1 MLKKIVTAMSS
12 PKCTAVY
19 QRFSPGTF
27 EGGEAPN
34 TGKGQA
40 RSISDYLAGRD
51 DFGPIKSDTR
61 VTDHK
66 ASRRSP
72 GNAGLCKIIL
82 LMLKGRIDAV
92 VVKGMIRITGSP
104 FIAAYFSAIA
114 ETKNVRIVSVSKA
127 EANLSLWE
135 VAMKEHRRYQLVS
148 MANRAYKK
156 LSSSVDPLAEDGDVT
171 DYDWN
176 SAGAVTDD
184 E

>member
-34 TGKGQA
+34 TGKGRA

-82 LMLKGRIDAV
+82 LITDILHVLYCSLWALLIQWIYYRHATID
-92 VVKGMIRITGSP
+92 IIITGTHVLFLIS
-104 FIAAYFSAIA
+104 ITCNS
-114 ETKNVRIVSVSKA
+114 SK
-127 EANLSLWE
+127 
-135 VAMKEHRRYQLVS
+135 
-148 MANRAYKK
+148 
-156 LSSSVDPLAEDGDVT
+156 DF
-171 DYDWN
+171 
-176 SAGAVTDD
+176 
-184 E
+184 